1 MPSGCWCLFW
11 YLYLGFTG
19 GLGVEPIKELE
30 HRLGLLGLQVLA
42 AGLMVTPLRR
52 FAGLNLLKFRRML
65 GLLAFYYICTHLLT
79 WLVLDVRD
87 VGAIWAD
94 IVKRPYITIGMAGF
108 LLLVPLAITS
118 NAASIRKLGAVGWRR
133 LHMLVYP
140 AVMLGAVHFV
150 MLRKGWQIEPLIYLG
165 RLRPAHR
172 SPADP
177 ARGSL
182 RRAAPGLNRPLTS
195 GSSVSPVA
203 RWRLPRAARISSR
216 VERRPVRARLR

>member
-1 MPSGCWCLFW
+1 MTLVDRINGGLRKLPTWPFYVIGLLVPFW

-30 HRLGLLGLQVLA
+30 HRLGLLGLQVLV

-79 WLVLDVRD
+79 WLVLDVGD
-87 VGAIWAD
+87 VGRIWAD

-118 NAASIRKLGAVGWRR
+118 NAASIRKLGGVGWRR

-140 AVMLGAVHFV
+140 AVILGGVHFV
-150 MLRKGWQIEPLIYLG
+150 MLRKGWQIEPLIYLAAFVLLISL
-165 RLRPAHR
+165 RLIPR
-172 SPADP
+172 SV
-177 ARGSL
+177 SL
-182 RRAAPGLNRPLTS
+182 RRAA
-195 GSSVSPVA
+195 
-203 RWRLPRAARISSR
+203 RA
-216 VERRPVRARLR
+216 